1 MSLDARARGAQPV
14 EPADDTPPATAI
26 RRALARARDGK
37 PLDQGEAA
45 TLLHARGADLDLPAA
60 DIDALAILADG
71 AGRTVGALAT
81 ATATRP
87 STLTSLLDRLTKRGY
102 IMREQDPAD
111 RRSSLISLT
120 PAGRSVAQHAA
131 AEIADLDRQALAT
144 VTPAQRAGFHALI
157 DALTEVTR

>member
-1 MSLDARARGAQPV
+1 MIDTDYPGSVILALHRA
-14 EPADDTPPATAI
+14 TH
-26 RRALARARDGK
+26 
-37 PLDQGEAA
+37 A
-45 TLLHARGADLDLPAA
+45 TLHALTTALADLDLPAA
-60 DIDALAILADG
+60 DIDVLAILADG

-102 IMREQDPAD
+102 IVRELDPAD
-111 RRSSLISLT
+111 RRSFLISLA
-120 PAGRSVAQHAA
+120 PAGRAAAEHAA
-131 AEIADLDRQALAT
+131 AAIADLDRETLAL